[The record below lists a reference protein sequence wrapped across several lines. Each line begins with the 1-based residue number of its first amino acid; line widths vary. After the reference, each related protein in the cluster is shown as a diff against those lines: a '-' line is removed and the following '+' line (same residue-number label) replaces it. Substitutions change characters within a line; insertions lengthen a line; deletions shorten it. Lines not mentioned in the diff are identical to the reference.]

1 MQGVKRDI
9 ELMQFRSDILIAV
22 GSNQRS
28 FAGTPEET
36 LKTAYAQLELA
47 GGVIRKASP
56 FYATPCFPAGAGPD
70 YVNAALSLKWNS
82 APGDIIAALHRIE
95 ADLGRERVQRWGQ
108 RTVDLDLIAVGDL
121 VLPDRET
128 YTRWRDLPL
137 EVQMKAAPAQ
147 LILPHPRVQDRAF
160 VLVPLCDVAPDWVHP
175 VLRKTVLQMRDAL
188 PANDL
193 ADVIPL
199 SAMPAGGK

>member
-1 MQGVKRDI
+1 
-9 ELMQFRSDILIAV
+9 MQFRSDILIAV

-137 EVQMKAAPAQ
+137 AQQMKETPDR
-147 LILPHPRVQDRAF
+147 LILPHPRMHERAF
-160 VLVPLCDVAPDWVHP
+160 VLVPLADVEPDWVHP
-175 VLRKTVLQMRDAL
+175 VTGQTVVQMRDAL
-188 PANDL
+188 DPAL
-193 ADVIPL
+193 RAEVVPL
-199 SAMPAGGK
+199 

>member
-1 MQGVKRDI
+1 MLQAMQGVKRDI

-137 EVQMKAAPAQ
+137 AQQMKETPDR
-147 LILPHPRVQDRAF
+147 LILPHPRMHERAF
-160 VLVPLCDVAPDWVHP
+160 VLVPLADVEPDWVHP
-175 VLRKTVLQMRDAL
+175 VTGQTVVQMRDAL
-188 PANDL
+188 DPAL
-193 ADVIPL
+193 RAEVVPL
-199 SAMPAGGK
+199 

>member
-1 MQGVKRDI
+1 MLQAMQGVKRDI

-28 FAGTPEET
+28 FAGAPEET

-82 APGDIIAALHRIE
+82 TPGDIIAALHRIE

-137 EVQMKAAPAQ
+137 AQQMKETPDR
-147 LILPHPRVQDRAF
+147 LILPHPRMHERAF
-160 VLVPLCDVAPDWVHP
+160 VLVPLADVEPDWVHP
-175 VLRKTVLQMRDAL
+175 VTGQTVVQMRDAL
-188 PANDL
+188 DPAL
-193 ADVIPL
+193 RAEVVPL
-199 SAMPAGGK
+199 